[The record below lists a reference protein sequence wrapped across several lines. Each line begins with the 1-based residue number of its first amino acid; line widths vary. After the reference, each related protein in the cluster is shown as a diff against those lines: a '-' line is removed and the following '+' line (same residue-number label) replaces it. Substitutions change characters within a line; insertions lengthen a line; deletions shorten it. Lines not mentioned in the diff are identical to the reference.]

1 MPHLQ
6 KIYTEL
12 KDKGFDMI
20 AVNAN
25 DTPEVVNRYAKA
37 SHFTF
42 RIVLGG
48 RGPQYT
54 LGTAYGVR
62 AYPTNYLVGPDG
74 KILWRAVGFDEADL
88 REALGK
94 AGLK

>member
-1 MPHLQ
+1 LPHLQ

-12 KDKGFDMI
+12 KEKGFDML

-25 DTPEVVNRYAKA
+25 DTPEVVNKYAKE
-37 SHFTF
+37 SKFTF
-42 RIVLGG
+42 PIVLGG

-62 AYPTNYLVGPDG
+62 AYPTNYLVGPGG
-74 KILWRAVGFDEADL
+74 KILWRAVGFDEAGL
-88 REALGK
+88 RDALSK